1 MANNKAEKMNMRF
14 PLNLNLADD
23 RPHIDT
29 TFNEAKKI
37 NGPFLNGM
45 IQPLYVNK
53 IESKNYYDKDGNRYW
68 INEETVPNKLFMR
81 NDEVLGAVVNKKFV
95 KEDVTETIKNFDY
108 YDISD
113 NYIAAG
119 VVNDDNS
126 ITVAFNGNAYTT
138 SPLFAEGTIITGRI
152 RIIDD
157 YAILVVYFEDS
168 AVSKYYYLRLGN
180 NGVAAH
186 EETNN
191 AVWYRHFARTNG
203 TSAVTSW
210 FSNTLFWT
218 DGNKLAASPLIQ
230 IAKVGDYYSF
240 SLISRYGYSY
250 NTDSTYFI
258 TCLEDPVLKQIGKDL
273 WPSTASQS
281 AVVPYNQQFYVYAS
295 TSNART
301 NADVALYKDTDT
313 NKYYSTAGDL
323 STEVIVPATVVL
335 TNTGNNTTVGGV
347 TYDIYTDKQVTITRK
362 ANIRSYGDANLS
374 WTMSA
379 TYTDP
384 VTQTQVTLSYGAR
397 DTVNPKYVTWISNYW
412 SWEAIPNVTFDEI
425 RMTWLAA
432 DNTEQTEDISSDYW
446 GRQNYL
452 VSYSY
457 NVTTTVS
464 WATAP
469 VVILDNAHM
478 YGLAAF
484 STNTSS
490 WSYLIPNGY
499 VFTESARDIVISG
512 TSYSW
517 TAIDTASS
525 TSNANIVRSNSFAFE
540 QNICIS
546 TWKLN
551 NNSAVYPSNRTSG
564 SESTA
569 SRYVEWVNTNA
580 AELRYNPGTIRDPS
594 YNYYGA
600 ATSTISVNTGA
611 DEDLAVFTP
620 GGFRVQLPNTPF
632 NILYNTTQTG
642 ATSIQGIS
650 YSLSSD
656 MMGTMLTPWQEL
668 DEDFY
673 IVGNSD
679 CFIYRDKDY
688 RYWKV
693 SIETGYEMY
702 SILDNRYILINTT
715 SYLNCYDSKL
725 NIMLH
730 YASDYNDRVIFGTDT
745 PQYLA
750 GQDASGV
757 LNYLRM
763 TATAVNAAYNIMPR
777 IGVTSTLWQALNRYR
792 CIVDSPYAYNSRIS
806 KGNQGIDVY
815 YSVVS
820 GSSADYRYTLYPYIV
835 QARNEKY
842 DLIGTSYPTLDAVE
856 LTPCIFSEY
865 IESNGNMDMLVTNYT
880 AYKLNYVNNTPIFL
894 YSAATETDDI
904 EDFYCLQGQYYA
916 NIANKICS
924 IIYTDNTISEIDPII
939 KYGNMK
945 FIGNNSQIAFYF
957 DPIGRTIKSFTGDAS
972 LETLWDAS
980 ELELNDFNNIHWY
993 DKSRQTIFISTKV
1006 GLLCISDK
1014 GNKYL
1019 IEDWKSVSNISISD
1033 DDVTHVID
1041 GDNTYNFKYY
1051 PEEGYTALPLDIETS
1066 FYGLGNKQT
1075 CTVDKWQITLYD
1087 FSGNKDRS
1095 YIKVGVRSI
1104 TDETVKSEEKDLDI
1118 TPDMYDNWSNSVLVS
1133 YTPKL
1138 IKGQGL
1144 RLYLKTPL
1152 IVQSITPHIADQGY
1166 GTPTGPRKSI

>member
-1 MANNKAEKMNMRF
+1 MNRKAEKLNISL
-14 PLNLNLADD
+14 PLNLNLSDD
-23 RPHIDT
+23 KPHIDT
-29 TFNEAKKI
+29 TFNEAKKL
-37 NGPFLNGM
+37 NGPFLNSM

-53 IESKNYYDKDGNRYW
+53 LEGNSYYDKKGNRYW
-68 INEETVPNKLFMR
+68 INEESVPNKLFMR
-81 NDEVLGAVVNKKFV
+81 NDDVIGAIINKKFV
-95 KEDVTETIKNFDY
+95 KTDVTETLKKYDY

-113 NYIAAG
+113 DYIAAG
-119 VVNDDNS
+119 IINDDNS
-126 ITVAFNGNAYTT
+126 ITVAFNGNSYTT
-138 SPLFAEGTIITGRI
+138 SPLFAEGTIITGRV
-152 RIIDD
+152 RIVDD
-157 YAILVVYFEDS
+157 YAILVVYFEDNG
-168 AVSKYYYLRLGN
+168 VSKYHYLRLGN

-191 AVWYRHFARTNG
+191 AVWYRHFARNNG
-203 TSAVTSW
+203 TAAVTSW

-281 AVVPYNQQFYVYAS
+281 AVVPYNQQFYVYGNQS
-295 TSNART
+295 TSRT
-301 NADVALYKDTDT
+301 NVSVALYKSSQTG
-313 NKYYSTAGDL
+313 KYYADYTDI
-323 STEVIVPATVVL
+323 STEVNVPDTVIL
-335 TNTGNNTTVGGV
+335 TDTGNDV
-347 TYDIYTDKQVTITRK
+347 TGDDDTFHVYTDTSISVVRK
-362 ANIRSYGDANLS
+362 ISVRSYGDATLS
-374 WTMSA
+374 WSMTA
-379 TYTDP
+379 TYEDP
-384 VTQTQVTLSYGAR
+384 VTSTTVTLNYGAK
-397 DTVNPKYVTWISNYW
+397 DTVTSKSVQWSKQYW
-412 SWEAIPNVTFDEI
+412 SWETIPVVNYSSLDMQWT
-425 RMTWLAA
+425 AA
-432 DNTEQTEDISSDYW
+432 DASDVNTNIPQTYW
-446 GRQNYL
+446 GKQNFL
-452 VSYSY
+452 VEYTYS
-457 NVTTTVS
+457 VTTTVS

-478 YGLAAF
+478 YGLATF
-484 STNTSS
+484 SHNTSS
-490 WSYLIPNGY
+490 WTYTIPNGY
-499 VFTESARDIVISG
+499 VFTESAKDPVISG

-525 TSNANIVRSNSFAFE
+525 TSNANIIRSNTFAFE
-540 QNICIS
+540 QNICVS

-551 NNSAVYPSNRTSG
+551 NSSATLPSSRASG

-569 SRYVEWVNTNA
+569 SRYIEWVNTNA
-580 AELRYNPGTIRDPS
+580 AELRYNPGTVRDPS

-620 GGFRVQLPNTPF
+620 GGFRVPLPNTPF

-650 YSLSSD
+650 YSLSDD

-673 IVGNSD
+673 VVGNSD
-679 CFIYRDKDY
+679 YFIYRDKDY
-688 RYWKV
+688 KYWKV
-693 SIETGYEMY
+693 SIEDGYEMF
-702 SILDNRYILINTT
+702 SIMDNRYILVNTT
-715 SYLNCYDSKL
+715 SYLNCYDSEL
-725 NIMLH
+725 NMMLH
-730 YASDYNDRVIFGTDT
+730 YASDYNDRVIFGSDT

-750 GQDASGV
+750 GQDSSGV

-763 TATAVNAAYNIMPR
+763 TATAINAAYNIMPR
-777 IGVTSTLWQALNRYR
+777 IGITSTLWSAIPKYR

-806 KGNQGIDVY
+806 KGNQGIDIY
-815 YSVVS
+815 YSVIS
-820 GSSADYRYTLYPYIV
+820 GSSADYKYTLYPYIV
-835 QARNEKY
+835 QSRNEKY
-842 DLIGTSYPTLDAVE
+842 DLIGTSYPTLDTVE

-1014 GNKYL
+1014 GNRYL
-1019 IEDWKSVSNISISD
+1019 VEDWKDVKSVSISD
-1033 DDVTHVID
+1033 DDVTHVIN
-1041 GDNTYNFKYY
+1041 GNETVNFVYY
-1051 PEEGYTALPLDIETS
+1051 PAEGYEPLPLDIETS
-1066 FYGLGNKQT
+1066 FYGLGNKET
-1075 CTVDKWQITLYD
+1075 CTVDKWQISLYD
-1087 FSGNKDRS
+1087 FSGDKKPS

-1104 TDETVKSEEKDLDI
+1104 TDVTVKSEEKDLKI
-1118 TPDMYDNWSNSVLVS
+1118 TPDMYDSWSNSVLIS
-1133 YTPKL
+1133 YAPKL

-1152 IVQSITPHIADQGY
+1152 TIQSITPHVADQGY
-1166 GTPTGPRKSI
+1166 GSPTGPRKSI